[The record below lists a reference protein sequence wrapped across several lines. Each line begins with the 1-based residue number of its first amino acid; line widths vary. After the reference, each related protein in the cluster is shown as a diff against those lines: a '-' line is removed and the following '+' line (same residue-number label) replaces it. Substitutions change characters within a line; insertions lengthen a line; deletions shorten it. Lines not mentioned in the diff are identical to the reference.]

1 MSLSII
7 IPVFNERSTIR
18 RLLDRVAVCGVGIQQ
33 IIVID
38 DGSTDGTREVL
49 GELPTDGPFT
59 VLRHDRNRGKGAA
72 VATGLAHAAGD
83 VIVIQDADLEYD
95 PADLQELVA
104 PILAEEADVVFGSRF
119 AGGRVRHVAYNRQRW
134 ANRWLTWL
142 SNLLTDL
149 DLTDMECGY
158 KAFRRSLLDGMTI
171 EEPGFGFEPEITAKL
186 AKQRPRVYEVGVS
199 YHGRTFAEGKKIT
212 WRDGLG
218 AVLAIIKYNL
228 FR

>member
-1 MSLSII
+1 MSVSII
-7 IPVFNERSTIR
+7 IPVYNERNTIR
-18 RLLDRVAVCGVGIQQ
+18 RLLDRVAVCGVDIRE
-33 IIVID
+33 ILIVD
-38 DGSTDGTREVL
+38 DNSTDGTREIL
-49 GELPTDGPFT
+49 DGLPTTGPFK
-59 VLRHDRNRGKGAA
+59 VLRHERNLGKGAA
-72 VATGLAHAAGD
+72 VATGLAQATGD
-83 VIVIQDADLEYD
+83 VIVIQDGDLEYD
-95 PADLQELVA
+95 PADLPELVG
-104 PILAEEADVVFGSRF
+104 PILADEADVVFGSRF
-119 AGGRVRHVAYNRQRW
+119 VGGRVRHVAYNHQRW

-142 SNLLTDL
+142 SNLFTDL

-158 KAFRRSLLDGMTI
+158 KAFRRSLLDGVKI

-212 WRDGLG
+212 WRDGLH

>member
-1 MSLSII
+1 MSVSII
-7 IPVFNERSTIR
+7 IPVYNERNTIR
-18 RLLDRVAVCGVGIQQ
+18 RLLDRVAVCGVDIHE
-33 IIVID
+33 ILVID
-38 DGSTDGTREVL
+38 DASNDGTREVL
-49 GELPTDGPFT
+49 DQLPANGPFT
-59 VLRHDRNRGKGAA
+59 VLRHECNRGKGAA
-72 VATGLAHAAGD
+72 VATGLAQATGD

-95 PADLQELVA
+95 PADLPALVG
-104 PILAEEADVVFGSRF
+104 PIIADEADVVFGSRF

-158 KAFRRSLLDGMTI
+158 KAFRRSILDGVQI
-171 EEPGFGFEPEITAKL
+171 EERGFGFEPEITAKL
-186 AKQRPRVYEVGVS
+186 AKRYPRVYEVGVS
-199 YHGRTFAEGKKIT
+199 YHGRTFAEGKKVT

-218 AVLAIIKYNL
+218 AVLAIVKYNL

>member
-1 MSLSII
+1 MTVSII
-7 IPVFNERSTIR
+7 IPVFNEQNTIR
-18 RLLDRVAVCGVGIQQ
+18 RLLDRVAVCGVDIHQ
-33 IIVID
+33 ILVVD

-49 GELPTDGPFT
+49 NHLPTNGPFK
-59 VLRHDRNRGKGAA
+59 VLRHERNLGKGAA
-72 VATGLAHAAGD
+72 VATGLAHATGD
-83 VIVIQDADLEYD
+83 VVAIQDADLEYD
-95 PADLQELVA
+95 PADLPELVA
-104 PILAEEADVVFGSRF
+104 PILADEADVVFGSRF

-134 ANRWLTWL
+134 ANRWLTRL
-142 SNLLTDL
+142 SNLLTDM

-158 KAFRRSLLDGMTI
+158 KAFRRSLLDGMRI

-199 YHGRTFAEGKKIT
+199 YHGRTFAEGKKVT

-218 AVLAIIKYNL
+218 AVLAIVKYNL